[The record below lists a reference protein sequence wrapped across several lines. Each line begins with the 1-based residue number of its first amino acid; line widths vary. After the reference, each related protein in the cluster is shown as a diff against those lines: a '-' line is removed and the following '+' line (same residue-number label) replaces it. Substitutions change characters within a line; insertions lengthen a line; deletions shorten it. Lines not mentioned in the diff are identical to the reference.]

1 MSNWGRGPFMEILH
15 GVKLAKAIL
24 AMLDNEDGVRCA
36 VAFWGPAMGKRARTR
51 KATVILDLSMQG
63 TSRNALK
70 ALGVKRE
77 ALPADIAERV
87 RVLDRLHAKLY
98 LGHDAAI
105 IGSANA
111 STNALGRKGGK
122 PALWEAGVLIDRVRE
137 PAAYKQAEDLWEA
150 FLCASRSVRPDDL
163 DRAPFVASTASARD
177 LDETINTQ
185 SPSILDAVLHR
196 PDDFKTVAFIF
207 GDHDIVESERRTAED
222 DYEKVHGEPPQATGR
237 NLICIF
243 WEGQPRDD
251 VLRSA
256 LRVVMF
262 WFGRQAGIYAY
273 HDIVP
278 VDHGGRMSFFG
289 KRHWPTVSA
298 AVGLQQFRSKET
310 WDADRTRGKRM
321 STLSGQAEKS
331 RFVIL
336 PAEVCTAWLEK
347 PND

>member
-1 MSNWGRGPFMEILH
+1 MSTWGRGPFMEILH
-15 GVKLAKAIL
+15 GVRLAKAIL

-36 VAFWGPAMGKRARTR
+36 VAFWGPAMGKRAQTR

-87 RVLDRLHAKLY
+87 RVLDRLHAKLF

-122 PALWEAGVLIDRVRE
+122 PA
-137 PAAYKQAEDLWEA
+137 LWEA

-207 GDHDIVESERRTAED
+207 GDHDIVESERRTAGD

-336 PAEVCTAWLEK
+336 PAEACTAWLEK